1 MFYAIALDNKTKC
14 SRDKMKKEHQIV
26 IFNKWTL
33 KRSKRSQ
40 LKKLTCSDKEKKT
53 KQKNEE
59 KETTITTTKNYLKFA
74 QYKP

>member
-26 IFNKWTL
+26 IFDKWTL

-40 LKKLTCSDKEKKT
+40 LKKLTCSDKKNK